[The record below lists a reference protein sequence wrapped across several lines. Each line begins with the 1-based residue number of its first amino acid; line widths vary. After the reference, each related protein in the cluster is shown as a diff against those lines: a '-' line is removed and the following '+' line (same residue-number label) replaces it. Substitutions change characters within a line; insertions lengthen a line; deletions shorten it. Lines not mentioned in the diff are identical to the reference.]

1 MENGARKA
9 LIPLENKQNFLEV
22 SDDIVDRVAPVFFS
36 DPTTAAM
43 KALGV
48 T

>member
-9 LIPLENKQNFLEV
+9 LIPVENKENFLEV
-22 SDDIVDRVAPVFFS
+22 SDDIVDRVDPVFFS
-36 DPTTAAM
+36 DPRTAAL
-43 KALGV
+43 KALRM